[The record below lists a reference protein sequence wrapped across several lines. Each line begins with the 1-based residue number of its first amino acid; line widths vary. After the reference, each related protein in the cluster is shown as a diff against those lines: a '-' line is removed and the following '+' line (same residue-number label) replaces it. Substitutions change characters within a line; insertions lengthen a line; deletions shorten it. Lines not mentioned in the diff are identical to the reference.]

1 LIIMTKANV
10 KPVPSFSTAA
20 KSIGGAFKAFENAG
34 AKLSAQVCAAMQS
47 YLDACL
53 MAGIGRE
60 QKEVESIG
68 RAIREN
74 EIVATYVALGAF
86 ERKTFTEYAQSAMR
100 AHFHGVP
107 FTPALKNDPAYA
119 LPWGGAKSKA
129 SAGKGGKVESTDRAA
144 LDATLSKAIKQARL
158 LGLLEF
164 AAELVDICADSLD
177 GFKEAE

>member
-1 LIIMTKANV
+1 MTNATV
-10 KPVPSFSTAA
+10 KTVPSFSNAA

-34 AKLSAQVCAAMQS
+34 AKLSAQVCAAMQA
-47 YLDACL
+47 YLDAVL
-53 MAGIGRE
+53 VAGVGRD
-60 QKEVESIG
+60 QKDVESIG
-68 RAIREN
+68 KAIREN

-107 FTPALKNDPAYA
+107 FAPNLKNDPAMA
-119 LPWGGAKSKA
+119 LPWGAVK
-129 SAGKGGKVESTDRAA
+129 GKGKSDNGKAGKVESTDRAA

-164 AAELVDICADSLD
+164 AAELVDLCADSLD
-177 GFKEAE
+177 DFKESE

>member
-1 LIIMTKANV
+1 MTKSTVQA
-10 KPVPSFSTAA
+10 VPSFSNAA
-20 KSIGGAFKAFENAG
+20 KSIGGAYKAFERAG

-53 MAGIGRE
+53 VAGIGRE
-60 QKEVESIG
+60 QKEVEAIG
-68 RAIREN
+68 KAIREN
-74 EIVATYVALGAF
+74 EIVSTYVALGAF
-86 ERKTFTEYAQSAMR
+86 ERKTFTEYAQGAMR

-107 FTPALKNDPAYA
+107 FTPNLKNDKGMA
-119 LPWGGAKSKA
+119 LPWSTAPKKA
-129 SAGKGGKVESTDRAA
+129 STGKAGPSSETTRAA